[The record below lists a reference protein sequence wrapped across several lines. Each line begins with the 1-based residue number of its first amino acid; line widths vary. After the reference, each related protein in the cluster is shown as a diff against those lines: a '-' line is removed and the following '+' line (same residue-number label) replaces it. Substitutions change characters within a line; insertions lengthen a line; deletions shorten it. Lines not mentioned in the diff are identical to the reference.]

1 MLVNLWKCWNAWE
14 TTFRQGKQP
23 LRDVFDGLCR
33 RADAREAELT
43 GKAYKEGEADRNVAR
58 AQVRLDVAQEQA
70 KEARAAMKKADG
82 EVVEARRV
90 LDQAER
96 ALKEGRAA

>member
-1 MLVNLWKCWNAWE
+1 
-14 TTFRQGKQP
+14 
-23 LRDVFDGLCR
+23 VFDGLCR